1 MDAVMFHRTLSCCLL
16 VLSLLPLSVMASG
29 FPRLSSLTDDGFRI
43 SAEARLL
50 GTGDRADETLA
61 SLSPTLSLS
70 PASVSKVYTAA
81 AALDRFGPQH
91 RFTTRLVGTA
101 EPGPDGVLAGDLI
114 LDGGGDPALT
124 SEDLWRLVQRLHQA
138 GVREVT
144 GQLVI
149 SQWRFGPVECI
160 TTDRCEARRQV
171 DNAYSALLSSAG
183 VNFGNWCVHVAPGSA
198 PGASAEVTGCD
209 SKVLLPGIDNR
220 VDTKAADSGTQLSAL
235 RLTEGGGDVMR
246 LSGQI
251 STNAHPRDLYRASAD
266 PADQTAQLLMAMLER
281 AGIPVRG
288 GHSTS
293 TVQPPGSAPQ
303 LAAVDGKPLQ
313 EILLRTLNY
322 SNNFMADVLALDMAN
337 GPRPTLEQG
346 GAAIESFAAGIPDH
360 GPLTLRSGSG
370 LTPENRATASGV
382 NSLLA
387 YMFDQ
392 PSLFPSFVA
401 ALQSPSNG
409 VMRFIRK
416 GPASF
421 QERVMIKTGTLNEPV
436 RVRAMTGYFR
446 TRSNRWGAFTVLV
459 NGTESTPYLNW
470 TMVLERLSED
480 LAALIEAH

>member
-1 MDAVMFHRTLSCCLL
+1 MFHRTLSCCLL
-16 VLSLLPLSVMASG
+16 VLSLLPLSAMASG
-29 FPRLSSLTDDGFRI
+29 FSRLSTLTDDGFRI

-50 GTGDRADETLA
+50 GTGDRSDEVLA

-70 PASVSKVYTAA
+70 PASVSKVYMAA

-91 RFTTRLVGTA
+91 RFTTRLVSTA
-101 EPGPDGVLAGDLI
+101 EPDANGVLGGDLVF
-114 LDGGGDPALT
+114 DGGGDPALT

-144 GQLVI
+144 GRLVV
-149 SQWRFGPVECI
+149 SQWRFGPVDCI
-160 TTDRCEARRQV
+160 TADRCQARRRV
-171 DNAYSALLSSAG
+171 DNSYSALLSSAG
-183 VNFGNWCVHVAPGSA
+183 VNFGSWCVNVAPGAA
-198 PGASAEVTGCD
+198 PGTSAAVTGCD

-220 VDTKAADSGTQLSAL
+220 VDTRAADSGTQLSAL

-251 STNAHPRDLYRASAD
+251 STNAYPRDLYRASAD
-266 PADQTAQLLMAMLER
+266 PADQTAQLLKAMLER
-281 AGIPVRG
+281 AGIRVRG
-288 GHSTS
+288 GHATS
-293 TVQPPGSAPQ
+293 TVKPPASSRQ

-322 SNNFMADVLALDMAN
+322 SNNFMADVLALDMAT

-346 GAAIESFAAGIPDH
+346 GAAIEAFAAGIPGH

-370 LTPENRATASGV
+370 LTPENRTTASGV
-382 NSLLA
+382 NGLLA
-387 YMFDQ
+387 YMFNQ

-401 ALQSPSNG
+401 GLQSPSSG

-416 GPASF
+416 GPANF
-421 QERVMIKTGTLNEPV
+421 QDRVMIKTGTLNEPV
-436 RVRAMTGYFR
+436 RVRAITGYFR
-446 TRSNRWGAFTVLV
+446 TESNRWGAFTVLV

-480 LAALIEAH
+480 LAQLIESH